1 MILDVKYIVNTCD
14 RCQKFK
20 PQPQNSLV
28 ETIPTKPSG
37 PFTKVGLDIIGPLPQ
52 SNKGHQY
59 IIVLVDYLTKW
70 IEADPLVTTESK
82 CNEVYTYV
90 KGTWYNLISLA
101 RIL

>member
-59 IIVLVDYLTKW
+59 IIVLVDYLTK
-70 IEADPLVTTESK
+70 
-82 CNEVYTYV
+82 
-90 KGTWYNLISLA
+90 
-101 RIL
+101 